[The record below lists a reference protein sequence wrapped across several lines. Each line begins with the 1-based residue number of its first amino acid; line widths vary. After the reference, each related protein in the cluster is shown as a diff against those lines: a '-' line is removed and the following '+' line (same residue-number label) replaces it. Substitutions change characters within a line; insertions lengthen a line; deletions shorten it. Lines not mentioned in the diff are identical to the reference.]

1 MRQSFAPL
9 ASVVVLSC
17 LVGCGEPKPAESPTP
32 GAASAPSSQAPKSAT
47 STDDGKAEKAAVV
60 DAITAGEAKAGA
72 CTPEHQA
79 ALEKLRGELDA
90 AMPKKA
96 GDDGKVLA
104 LKPIFNRIVALGP
117 SGKSIEVT
125 LQGSLTQAQ
134 VLAFS
139 AKDISIDVLVGKA
152 AASTIR
158 SPFQR
163 TALAKPASIEL
174 PKAGSVE
181 LQTDSRQVEL
191 EKGQPIQVK
200 MTGEGCAL
208 VVGYMLP

>member
-1 MRQSFAPL
+1 MRLSTAPFVSL
-9 ASVVVLSC
+9 VVLSS
-17 LVGCGEPKPAESPTP
+17 LVACGETKPAEAPTP
-32 GAASAPSSQAPKSAT
+32 GAASAPSAQAPKGPAAA
-47 STDDGKAEKAAVV
+47 DDGKAEKAAAL
-60 DAITAGEAKAGA
+60 DAITAGEAKSGT

-117 SGKSIEVT
+117 SGKSVEVT
-125 LQGSLTQAQ
+125 LQGSLAQAQ
-134 VLAFS
+134 FLAFS

-152 AASTIR
+152 AASTMR

-174 PKAGSVE
+174 PKAGTVE